1 MREFI
6 LRALKG
12 KTTPDFSLDD
22 LPNAGRMDLVCRCVS
37 NALWIS
43 NDLRR
48 DTIIHVAMDGP
59 SLPPKIVSFN
69 GLDLKGVRFDERD
82 IAKHIQEALK
92 RGKPLEINEEADV
105 SPGIK
110 VAKKSFEAL
119 VKEKSK
125 TSQLF
130 YLHKKGGDIREAE
143 LKGDVTFVF
152 GDYIGMPRNTESLLD
167 RLGAKKLTLGP
178 VMLFASHCII
188 VAHNELDRKIV

>member
-22 LPNAGRMDLVCRCVS
+22 LPSAGRMDLVCRCIS

-48 DTIIHVAMDGP
+48 DTIIHVVMDGP
-59 SLPPKIVSFN
+59 SLPPKIVSFS
-69 GLDLKGVRFDERD
+69 GLELRGVSFDERD
-82 IAKHIQEALK
+82 IARHIKEALMK
-92 RGKPLEINEEADV
+92 GKPLEINEEADV

-119 VKEKSK
+119 VKEKSN

-130 YLHKKGGDIREAE
+130 YLHKKGNDIREVKFE
-143 LKGDVTFVF
+143 GDVTFVF
-152 GDYIGMPRNTESLLD
+152 GDYIGMPKNTESLLD
-167 RLGAKKLTLGP
+167 RLGAKRLTLGP

-188 VAHNELDRKIV
+188 VAHNELDRNIV

>member
-1 MREFI
+1 MKEFI

-22 LPNAGRMDLVCRCVS
+22 LPGAGRMDLVCRCVS

-48 DTIIHVAMDGP
+48 DTIIHVVMDGP

-69 GLDLKGVRFDERD
+69 GLDLRGVSFDERD
-82 IAKHIQEALK
+82 IARHIQEALK
-92 RGKPLEINEEADV
+92 KGKLLEINQEMGV

-130 YLHKKGGDIREAE
+130 YLHKKGADVRETE

-167 RLGAKKLTLGP
+167 RLGAKKITLGP
-178 VMLFASHCII
+178 VTLFASHCII